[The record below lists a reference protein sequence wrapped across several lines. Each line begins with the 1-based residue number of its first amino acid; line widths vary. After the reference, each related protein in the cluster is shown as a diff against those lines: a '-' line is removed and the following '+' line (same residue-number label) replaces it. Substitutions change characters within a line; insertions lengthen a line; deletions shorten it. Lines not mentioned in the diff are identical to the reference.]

1 MKRFAIVFFIFVLFS
16 VAENDSQNT
25 IQKWIDQLQSQ
36 DRKQKIQAIKELQK
50 IGTEAKSSLVILKKI
65 WKEAVDKNDDEL
77 ILSATKALRDIGL
90 SVSIENNSPI
100 KQTRKNAKQKQR
112 ATFSN
117 VNLGGISIL
126 GQSRDFST
134 GLKYNKCHALVIGID
149 EYDHFTDLKGPNF
162 DAAEVAEV
170 LDLRYQFKNIVLLV
184 DKEPAVKQGNVKW
197 KIDRT
202 TNRVTKETLEK
213 CLKELKKKVKP
224 GDALFFYY
232 AGHGIPGYIVAA
244 DSHNDA
250 EGKPVEESMISL
262 KEIAEKL
269 ESFGARH
276 TLMVLDSCFSGSLL
290 EGKYQPQ
297 FPEIAKNSFIAH
309 GGDNLGRVFHRRV
322 FQVITAG
329 AEDEVVADK
338 LDEASTVYAQKFKDS
353 RGHSPF
359 TAVFLK
365 ALYGLVGRAD
375 GTILTSQLGYH
386 MTDTLINDKRI
397 GASQAPRYEAIYGNG
412 DFMFFPAAR
421 KVLNPK
427 LLSNLYLTDKDYTD
441 LRRSAC
447 EALEKFIFSQRQDL
461 QSPLVQNVIPHMI
474 HMLDKDEP
482 VLSLKPALKFLLH
495 MAREYGDKDIRNFSQ
510 VIEPLTKLLE
520 FELKEASKNGEIRED
535 TALILGYLHPYATVD
550 AVKQMGIYVGM
561 LKKEWPEKKK
571 DKAVQLPE
579 GVLPPLVQERENR
592 LKLLFNEKPL
602 ASDPKIQM
610 KYWGDIQRDYHR
622 LYNDGWKLL
631 LEYKNKIENY
641 NILMVKAD
649 EVYPK
654 SLDEVEINSKTYM
667 KQEQAYRECGTYAG
681 KALHYIKD
689 LKGVGVLRERAK
701 GFVRLAFL
709 QRKEIW
715 RSPVYGDTSEVNS
728 VAFSPDGKTLASG
741 SDDKTV
747 RLWDVATGKEIHKIT
762 GHTYSVNSVT
772 FSPDGKTLASGS
784 RDKTVRLW
792 DVATGKE
799 IHKITGHTSEV
810 NSVAFSPDGKTLASG
825 SRDKTVRLWDVATGK
840 EIHKITGHTS
850 EVNSVAFSPDGK
862 TFASC
867 SGNSNFSNDEHKDY
881 TVRLWDVATGKE
893 IHKITGHTDSVNS
906 VAFSPDG
913 ETFASGSHDTTVAL
927 WDVATGKEIT
937 KITGHTSW
945 VRSVAFSPDG
955 KTLASGS
962 VDETVRLW
970 DVATGKLITKI
981 TGHANDVNSVAFS
994 PDGKTLASGSDRT
1007 VRLWDIVTGKEI
1019 TKITGHT
1026 KGIRSLAFSP
1036 DGKTLASSGSHDT
1049 TVVLWDIVTR
1059 KEIHK
1064 ITGHTS
1070 YVNSVAFSPDGKTL
1084 ASGSVDRT
1092 VRLWDVATGKQITKI
1107 TGHTYSVWSVAF
1119 SPDGKTLA
1127 SGSLDETV
1135 RLWDVATGKEITKIT
1150 GHTDRVNSV
1159 AFSPDGKTLAS
1170 ASGSYNI
1177 RTEKYKDC
1185 TVRLWDVTSGK
1196 EITTITEHTASV
1208 LSVAFSPDG
1217 KTLAS
1222 ASGGYNIRTK
1232 KYKDCTVR
1240 LWDVTSGKEITTIT
1254 EHTASVLSVAFSP
1267 DGKTIA
1273 SGAGNIFG
1281 LGGPDGGSVRL
1292 WDVATGKEITT
1303 ITEHTASVLS
1313 VAFSPDGKTIAS
1325 GAGNIFGLGGP
1336 DGGSVKLWDVA
1347 TGKKIHKIT
1356 GHTNRVNSVAFSP
1369 NGKTLA
1375 SGSGDKTVRL
1385 WDVATGK
1392 EITTI
1397 TVHAHTYSVLS
1408 VAFSPDGKILASGSD
1423 ATVRLWDVA
1432 TGKEI
1437 HKITGHTNRVNSVA
1451 FSPDGKILASGS
1463 DDATV
1468 RLWDVATGKEIHK
1481 ITGHTYSV
1489 LSVAFSPD
1497 GKTLASG
1504 SEDNTVR
1511 LWDVA
1516 TGKLI
1521 TKITGHANDVNSVA
1535 FSPDGKTLASASGGY
1550 NIQTRK
1556 YKDCTV
1562 RLWDVTSGKEITT
1575 ITAHTYPVLSVAF
1588 SPDGKTLA
1596 SASGGCNTPGLG
1608 GPGGG
1613 SVRLWDV
1620 ATGKE
1625 ITKITGHTNHVKSVA
1640 FSPDGKTL
1648 ASGSDDKTVRLWDVA
1663 TGKKIHKI
1671 TGHTN
1676 RVNSVAFSPNSK
1688 TLASGSDDK
1697 TVRLWDVTSGKQIR
1711 KITGHTRPVKSVAFS
1726 PDGKTIA
1733 SGGTVEGTVR
1743 LWDVATGKLITKIT
1757 KHFNVNSVAFSPD
1770 GKTLTSGSIDK
1781 TVLLWDIDT
1790 GKEITE
1796 ITGHTDRINSVVF
1809 SPNGR
1814 TIASGSDDKTVRLW
1828 DVASGKEIAKMTGHA
1843 SRVNSVAFS
1852 PDGKTLASGSVDR
1865 TVRLWDVATG
1875 KQITKITGHTYSVWL
1890 VAFSP
1895 DGKALASGS
1904 GDKTVRLWDV
1914 ATGKEITKITGHT
1927 SRVNSVAFSPDGK
1940 TFASCSGNSKFS
1952 NDEHKD
1958 YSVRLWDVATEKEI
1972 TKITGHADD
1981 VKSVAFS
1988 PDGKTLA
1995 SGSLDETVRLWDLA
2009 TGKEITS
2016 FTKNRLLWMK
2026 QNKKPFHPKKSFA
2039 TWLFN
2044 IALEKNPQEITESL
2058 FFFHVN
2064 NNMKLE
2070 KQETRYLW
2078 QSKEYFHTNY
2088 PWTDEKAY
2096 GINQKLWQA
2105 YLNKNISNI
2114 KQKDLEYLSNFT
2126 RKDYIDTIAVIYTL
2140 QQKKLEA
2147 KKYAKKG
2154 SKNTQMRVKLLLKGF
2169 SPQEVEII
2177 VKDGR
2182 PVVKIFHQKL
2192 SNIYQEEKIDS
2203 IDKRELKILA
2213 ASTEKDHLETVAVI
2227 YAWLGNKALAEKFAA
2242 SAEKKT
2248 QLHVQLLLEH
2258 FSPKEVESFLDG
2270 SINTKLWQIYS
2281 EEKKSEINN
2290 RELLLLSRSQ
2300 KSDELN
2306 TVAAIYAWLGN
2317 EQKAKELAAKANQ
2330 NTSQRVQL
2338 LLEKYSPGEVEAYFA
2353 GNLGSE
2359 LKQKYQQNKT
2369 ISKQAIDLLAKSQ
2382 ENEDIQIAA
2391 VLYAWQNNKQKAEEL
2406 RQKISS
2412 TAVHLHIALL
2422 LQGLTPQQLESLT
2435 VSQKYLHHLTHY
2447 QRRKEQERY
2456 NKILQECK
2464 EDKNIAT
2471 LPIRDGIFSP
2481 NGQILA
2487 GMDANHQKIMF
2498 FDVKSGDLV
2507 QEISMSK
2514 KINHFAFANDNKL
2527 FALAFDNGEI
2537 KLIDLS
2543 SANKVAHSWKH
2554 SQVQRVA
2561 FSKNGKY
2568 LASGDGNGKIQLW
2581 EITSGKKIAG
2591 INKHQDAIKAL
2602 AFSPTA
2608 EIFASASA
2616 DNTAQVFNT
2625 QGTLLHKFSHE
2636 KTVISVAF
2644 SPDGKLLASSDE
2656 NGTAIIWDTKT
2667 GKEIHKFTDH
2677 KDWVYV
2683 AFAPHGKA
2691 LLTSA
2696 DDYFLRLWQLSTG
2709 KVSKKMTGHTN
2720 YIYAVSYS
2728 PDGKYFTSSTENH
2741 TRLWNATTGKQ
2752 IHAQNRLEWKMLEF
2766 YRGEITEQDVLLA
2779 LGGKEQM
2786 GQQTLAKFYYYA
2798 GLHYIANG
2806 EKQKARRYFTDC
2818 LAQNQ
2823 PTQIES
2829 KLGIV
2834 ELAAMK

>member
-728 VAFSPDGKTLASG
+728 VAFSPDGKT
-741 SDDKTV
+741 
-747 RLWDVATGKEIHKIT
+747 
-762 GHTYSVNSVT
+762 
-772 FSPDGKTLASGS
+772 
-784 RDKTVRLW
+784 
-792 DVATGKE
+792 
-799 IHKITGHTSEV
+799 
-810 NSVAFSPDGKTLASG
+810 
-825 SRDKTVRLWDVATGK
+825 
-840 EIHKITGHTS
+840 
-850 EVNSVAFSPDGK
+850 
-862 TFASC
+862 FASC

-1185 TVRLWDVTSGK
+1185 TVRLWDVTS
-1196 EITTITEHTASV
+1196 
-1208 LSVAFSPDG
+1208 
-1217 KTLAS
+1217 
-1222 ASGGYNIRTK
+1222 
-1232 KYKDCTVR
+1232 
-1240 LWDVTSGKEITTIT
+1240 
-1254 EHTASVLSVAFSP
+1254 
-1267 DGKTIA
+1267 
-1273 SGAGNIFG
+1273 
-1281 LGGPDGGSVRL
+1281 
-1292 WDVATGKEITT
+1292 GKEITT